1 MAQKDLYEVLG
12 VGRGASEDEI
22 KKAYRKLARKHH
34 PDVNPGDAAAETRF
48 KEASAAYAVLS
59 DKEKRQQYDTYG
71 HAAFGGAPGENPFT
85 GGAGGGFAGF
95 DFSQFAGAGRRRGAR
110 TRGAQTHSTE
120 DFSHLFA
127 DLFGGEA
134 GARSMRR
141 GGHDVEAETTV
152 DFRDAIRG
160 TTLQLSIP
168 REKECS
174 RCGGLGNVAANV
186 CPVCRGSGIVRET
199 DSVKVKIPEGV
210 RDGQKIR
217 LRGKGG
223 SGVGGGP
230 AGDLILLIHVR
241 PHRFFQRRGDDIHIE
256 LPITLTEALRGAEI
270 EVPTIH
276 GPVRARIP
284 AGTQGGQSFRIS
296 GKGVV
301 TAKGTGDHYYKVQI
315 AVPRELP
322 PEVVERIEAELKPRE
337 SDPRTQLDTTL

>member
-12 VGRGASEDEI
+12 VGRGSSEDEI
-22 KKAYRKLARKHH
+22 KKAYRKLARKYH

-59 DKEKRQQYDTYG
+59 DKEKRQKYDTYG

-95 DFSQFAGAGRRRGAR
+95 DFSQFGGTGRRRGAR
-110 TRGAQTHSTE
+110 TRSAHSTE
-120 DFSHLFA
+120 DFSDLFG
-127 DLFGGEA
+127 DLFGGGA

-152 DFRDAIRG
+152 ELRDAIRG

-174 RCGGLGNVAANV
+174 RCGGLGNVGGNV
-186 CPVCRGSGIVRET
+186 CPVCRGSGMVRET
-199 DSVKVKIPEGV
+199 DTVKVKVPEGV

-223 SGVGGGP
+223 SGIGGGP

-241 PHRFFQRRGDDIHIE
+241 SHRFFQRKGDDIHIE

-301 TAKGTGDHYYKVQI
+301 TGKGKTGDHYYKVQI
-315 AVPRELP
+315 VLPREVP
-322 PEVVERIEAELKPRE
+322 AEVAERVEAELAPFE
-337 SDPRTQLDTTL
+337 SDPRTQLDITL